1 MRAESACPDGF
12 EWGCRVGRL
21 GVGGGVCAPC
31 WWGNGL
37 VVVSAGARG
46 LRNWLTVAR
55 GRGLGWVNCS
65 AGSVCWWCEWD
76 ANWVVVRSRGDT
88 VVARADLR

>member
-1 MRAESACPDGF
+1 MLVGEWIDGC
-12 EWGCRVGRL
+12 EVW
-21 GVGGGVCAPC
+21 
-31 WWGNGL
+31 
-37 VVVSAGARG
+37 VVVCG
-46 LRNWLTVAR
+46 LWCPWVEELGLTVAR

-76 ANWVVVRSRGDT
+76 ANWVGVRSRGDT

>member
-1 MRAESACPDGF
+1 MCAVLVAEWIG
-12 EWGCRVGRL
+12 GCEVWVVVC
-21 GVGGGVCAPC
+21 VGGGA
-31 WWGNGL
+31 
-37 VVVSAGARG
+37 SG
-46 LRNWLTVAR
+46 LRKV
-55 GRGLGWVNCS
+55 GLKAEWRPAWVNCS